1 MIGKP
6 GTPDEQRTRFDGG
19 VWRYHPVRDVWEP
32 YADGTTNP
40 WGIDWND
47 YGHAF
52 VCNCV
57 NPHLFQ
63 VIQGAHYEPWRGRKS
78 GQYAYQRIDTI
89 ADHLHFVGLGNVRNG
104 LGSDA
109 EDAAGGGHAHC
120 GTMIYLGDSFP
131 AAYRNQLFTNN
142 IHGRRINNDLLR
154 RKGSGYVA
162 SHGPDLMRSQ
172 DPWFMGVTLAYGP
185 GGEVYVSDW
194 SDTGE
199 CHSIRNTRK
208 HTGRIYRITYM
219 DTDTDPVEDV
229 AKMTNQQ
236 LLQLQKHDNDWWVRH
251 ARRVLLERAQTEDIQ
266 SLHADLW
273 AQMNQAK
280 TTPKKLR
287 SLWALRV
294 TDGVSADELV
304 KLLSEDDEH
313 LHAWAIQFLCEDRKP
328 PRHALERMLEL
339 AAKGDSGLVRLALA
353 SALQRLSPDDR
364 WPLAEALAKRRD
376 DVYDQNLPLMI
387 WYGIEPLI
395 QDDLDRY
402 VELTI
407 SSAIPQIRINMS
419 RRIASSPMS
428 DEGLEL
434 LCQALAAPDTS
445 RREDLLTGIL
455 QGLEGRRKVTMPS
468 SWPKA
473 HSKLDT
479 SVDPETREKAAQL
492 ALIFHDEDAKR
503 SMVLLADNPNADSA
517 SRTRYQCFGG
527 GKN

>member
-1 MIGKP
+1 
-6 GTPDEQRTRFDGG
+6 
-19 VWRYHPVRDVWEP
+19 
-32 YADGTTNP
+32 
-40 WGIDWND
+40 
-47 YGHAF
+47 
-52 VCNCV
+52 
-57 NPHLFQ
+57 
-63 VIQGAHYEPWRGRKS
+63 
-78 GQYAYQRIDTI
+78 
-89 ADHLHFVGLGNVRNG
+89 
-104 LGSDA
+104 
-109 EDAAGGGHAHC
+109 
-120 GTMIYLGDSFP
+120 
-131 AAYRNQLFTNN
+131 
-142 IHGRRINNDLLR
+142 
-154 RKGSGYVA
+154 
-162 SHGPDLMRSQ
+162 
-172 DPWFMGVTLAYGP
+172 
-185 GGEVYVSDW
+185 
-194 SDTGE
+194 
-199 CHSIRNTRK
+199 
-208 HTGRIYRITYM
+208 
-219 DTDTDPVEDV
+219 
-229 AKMTNQQ
+229 
-236 LLQLQKHDNDWWVRH
+236 
-251 ARRVLLERAQTEDIQ
+251 
-266 SLHADLW
+266 
-273 AQMNQAK
+273 MNQAK